1 MINEKILSVEVQKFI
16 NDNQNSDITKIILK
30 KSPFQGI
37 TSSELA
43 SQIEGKYK
51 SKSKLP
57 TWYATENI
65 LFPSKLSLEQ
75 ASSEQTAKYKSSLV
89 EGNLLDATGGFGV
102 DDFYFANT
110 CKSVIHCELQEELSE
125 IVAHNSEVF
134 KKANIFCIN
143 QNSFEYLKNN
153 NSFFDVIYIDPA
165 RRNNNKDKVFLLKD
179 CEPDVPSSLDFLWNY
194 TRTILLKVSPM
205 LDISTA
211 IRELSFVKE
220 IHIVAINNEVKELLF
235 LLKKNDIIEDV
246 FIKNIN
252 IRKEKVDVF
261 SYYLSENE
269 KKIES
274 YGLLFPYLY
283 EPNASIMKSGAFSI
297 LSNKYNIVKLAK
309 NSHLFSGSEFISDF
323 QGRVFTIQKVV
334 PFNKIFQKEIK
345 NSKANITTR
354 NFPISVEKL
363 RNQLKINDGGDLYLF
378 FTTNKENEKIV
389 IFCNK
394 KQI

>member
-1 MINEKILSVEVQKFI
+1 MINKKILSVEVQKFI

-134 KKANIFCIN
+134 KKENIFCIN

-235 LLKKNDIIEDV
+235 LLKKNDIIEDI

-309 NSHLFSGSEFISDF
+309 NSHLFSGSELISDF

>member
-75 ASSEQTAKYKSSLV
+75 ASSEQTAKYKTSLV

-134 KKANIFCIN
+134 KKENIFCIN

-194 TRTILLKVSPM
+194 THTILLKVSPM

-235 LLKKNDIIEDV
+235 LLKKNDIIEE
-246 FIKNIN
+246 
-252 IRKEKVDVF
+252 IRYF
-261 SYYLSENE
+261 Y
-269 KKIES
+269 KK
-274 YGLLFPYLY
+274 Y
-283 EPNASIMKSGAFSI
+283 
-297 LSNKYNIVKLAK
+297 
-309 NSHLFSGSEFISDF
+309 
-323 QGRVFTIQKVV
+323 
-334 PFNKIFQKEIK
+334 
-345 NSKANITTR
+345 
-354 NFPISVEKL
+354 
-363 RNQLKINDGGDLYLF
+363 
-378 FTTNKENEKIV
+378 
-389 IFCNK
+389 
-394 KQI
+394 